1 MFPCEVPALHRAVSS
16 GRFRLVRL
24 LLEGGA
30 SVNDPD
36 PRGRTA
42 LMAACGATYGD
53 PSDRTRMVRYL
64 LSRGADPN
72 AADRAGM
79 TALMVACNERAGPG
93 VAALLLEHGADPGTT
108 DRFGSSALFYAA
120 RGGDR
125 DTLQELLDASEAR
138 GRQVI
143 IITTATSP
151 SGTKT
156 TRQYRH
162 TAPPEP
168 APEPEPAASP
178 SDVELRSAASPP
190 EGGTDGDEQRVF
202 RFPPHEPNRYRQLQ
216 RLHSEPN
223 GSDGRDTDGT
233 ATHNGDPPPTQR
245 PPRPLRTPTRPGSPP
260 PVPTR
265 RGPGLLLRRGSGP
278 LLLTET
284 PGMGRA
290 APPPHT
296 RCCPP
301 STRPPHNT
309 KDGDTRCRARSGAE
323 MGGGCEGPQEGSHRD
338 PMETPKGPQN
348 DHRGTPWR
356 PQRDPRMIT
365 GGPHSD
371 TMRAP
376 K

>member
-168 APEPEPAASP
+168 APEPEPAAPGPCLLRPPLDGMRFGVRAGTPIAPPLTALWSRLIPVLFHTVIVLPHSSP
-178 SDVELRSAASPP
+178 RSFLYGA
-190 EGGTDGDEQRVF
+190 R
-202 RFPPHEPNRYRQLQ
+202 
-216 RLHSEPN
+216 N
-223 GSDGRDTDGT
+223 GAQSRRDTM
-233 ATHNGDPPPTQR
+233 
-245 PPRPLRTPTRPGSPP
+245 TRP
-260 PVPTR
+260 
-265 RGPGLLLRRGSGP
+265 
-278 LLLTET
+278 
-284 PGMGRA
+284 
-290 APPPHT
+290 H
-296 RCCPP
+296 
-301 STRPPHNT
+301 
-309 KDGDTRCRARSGAE
+309 
-323 MGGGCEGPQEGSHRD
+323 
-338 PMETPKGPQN
+338 
-348 DHRGTPWR
+348 
-356 PQRDPRMIT
+356 
-365 GGPHSD
+365 
-371 TMRAP
+371 RAP
-376 K
+376 